1 MYRAL
6 YRKWRPTTF
15 DDVVGQEQITDILK
29 YQIAE
34 NRISHAYLFCG
45 SRGTGKTSC
54 AKILAK
60 AVNCLH
66 PVNGNPCNCC
76 DACRSIDAGAA
87 TDVIEMDAAS
97 NNGVDN
103 VRDMKEEIVFTPA
116 ELRYRVYIIDEVHMM
131 SGSAFNALLK
141 TLEEPPSY
149 VLFVL
154 ATTELSKLPSTIVSR
169 CQRYDFRRLT
179 SDAIISRLNLIS
191 DSERISLKDSGARLI
206 AKMAQ
211 GGMRDAISLLELCA
225 GTGEEITESL
235 VARVLGVGGRETP
248 GKVVDALVNRD
259 YPALYRLVDELV
271 RASQDLTV
279 FWVELINYYR
289 DLIVVK
295 TIGDAK
301 EYLDLT
307 ETEQGALSDRAARIP
322 LAKMLYHSRVL
333 EETLDGLRRAGQGKR
348 SIAELALVR
357 MCEPKLSCSQES
369 LVARIDDLEKQLA
382 RLIASGGVSAPAAA
396 NDSVPTSNTAERAES
411 AERGETPHENK
422 QEDKPEKVAQNDGAK
437 AVDCWSLVLEEFA
450 DLKPSL
456 RPFLKGSSAEISS
469 DGTLTVMLTVKLFL
483 GMLSGDETSKTMLLN
498 LVKSKGLQACA
509 VRFVSVAKQENK
521 NQLEF

>member
-6 YRKWRPTTF
+6 YRKWRPTNF
-15 DDVVGQEQITDILK
+15 DDVAGQEQITDILK

-66 PVNGNPCNCC
+66 PVDGNPCN
-76 DACRSIDAGAA
+76 ACEACKSIDAGTA

-116 ELRYRVYIIDEVHMM
+116 ELKYRVYIIDEVHMM

-179 SDAIISRLNLIS
+179 TDAIISRLEKIS
-191 DSERISLKDSGARLI
+191 SAEGIKLRDSGARLI

-225 GTGEEITESL
+225 GTGEEITEQL
-235 VARVLGVGGRETP
+235 ATRVLGVGGRETP
-248 GKVVDALVNRD
+248 AQVVDALVCRD

-271 RASQDLTV
+271 KSSQDLSV
-279 FWVELINYYR
+279 FWNELTEYYR
-289 DLIVVK
+289 DLVVVK
-295 TIGDAK
+295 TIGDAR

-307 ETEQGALSDRAARIP
+307 EGEQSSLSDRAARIP
-322 LAKMLYHSRVL
+322 LAKMLYHSKIL
-333 EETLDGLRRAGQGKR
+333 EETAESLRRAGQGKR

-357 MCEPKLSCSQES
+357 MCEPKLSSSPES
-369 LVARIDDLEKQLA
+369 LVARIDELEKQLA
-382 RLIASGGVSAPAAA
+382 RLIASGGVMSTP
-396 NDSVPTSNTAERAES
+396 PTEGVTVA
-411 AERGETPHENK
+411 ENK
-422 QEDKPEKVAQNDGAK
+422 SSEKTTNDRPADEKTKTEEPSLVQPASADAK
-437 AVDCWSLVLEEFA
+437 NLDSWGLVLEEFA
-450 DLKPSL
+450 ELKPSL
-456 RPFLKGSSAEISS
+456 RPFLKGSSAVLSG
-469 DGTLTVMLTVKLFL
+469 DGTLIVTLTVKLFL
-483 GMLSGDETSKTMLLN
+483 NMLSGDETSKTMLMN
-498 LVKSKGLQACA
+498 IVRAKGEKVSKLE
-509 VRFVSVAKQENK
+509 FVSGANQENK
-521 NQLEF
+521 NQIEF